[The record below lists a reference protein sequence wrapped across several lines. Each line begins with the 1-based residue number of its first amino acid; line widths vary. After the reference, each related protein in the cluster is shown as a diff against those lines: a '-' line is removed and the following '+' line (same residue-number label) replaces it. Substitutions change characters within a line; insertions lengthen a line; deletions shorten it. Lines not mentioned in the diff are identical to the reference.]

1 MKKLSLL
8 FILSGFLLF
17 EGCSSLFV
25 KEQPNYIKV
34 NGTQFE
40 LAGRPYY
47 FVGTNL
53 WYGCYLGSP
62 GQTGNRERLIRELD
76 KLKSLGI
83 TNLRVC
89 AASEESEMGR
99 SVKPAIQKSPG
110 VYDEDLLEGLDFLLA
125 EMNKREMHAVLF
137 LNNYW
142 QWTGGMAQYNAWF
155 GDGKVPDPDDPNV
168 GYGLFMDYSAEFYN
182 NDKAKEQFKKYLFD
196 IVNRKNKFTDKY
208 YYEDPAIMAWQLA
221 NEPRPGRNEKYI
233 EQFYFWIE
241 ETAQYIHSLDPNH
254 LVTTGSEGLAGSLQ
268 SEEIFLKSHQS
279 KYIDYST
286 MHLWPKNWG
295 WFDANKIDETYPA
308 TEKNAIEYIG
318 KHLNFARQLNKPI
331 TMEEF
336 GIPRDSENY
345 KIGTPTTARDKYY
358 SVLFKVVED
367 SAAAGAPLA
376 GTNFWGWSGEGRS
389 INDDNVWRIGDPYTS
404 DPAQEPQGL
413 NSVFDTDYSTLKI
426 LKIHSMK
433 MEKLREKE
441 LILKK
446 INTASAND

>member
-233 EQFYFWIE
+233 EQFYVWIE

-254 LVTTGSEGLAGSLQ
+254 LVTTGNEGLAGSLQ
-268 SEEIFLKSHQS
+268 SEEIFLKSHES
-279 KYIDYST
+279 KYIDYAT

-318 KHLNFARQLNKPI
+318 KHLNFARHLNKPI

-376 GTNFWGWSGEGRS
+376 GTNFWGWGGEGRS